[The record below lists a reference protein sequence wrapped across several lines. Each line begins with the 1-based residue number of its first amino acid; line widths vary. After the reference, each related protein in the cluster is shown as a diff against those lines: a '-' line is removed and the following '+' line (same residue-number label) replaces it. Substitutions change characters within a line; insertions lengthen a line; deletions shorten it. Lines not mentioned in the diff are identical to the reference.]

1 VPPLRLV
8 VTEHRLVRKQC
19 PECGQPNIG
28 AFPAEVPPGA
38 SYGPGVQSVLAY
50 LNQEHLLPVKGIGK
64 IKGLWEL
71 PWNWLKNRF
80 LVRLTY

>member
-1 VPPLRLV
+1 VGSQTSVLFPPRCRPEP
-8 VTEHRLVRKQC
+8 VTAWE
-19 PECGQPNIG
+19 I
-28 AFPAEVPPGA
+28 
-38 SYGPGVQSVLAY
+38 QSVLAY